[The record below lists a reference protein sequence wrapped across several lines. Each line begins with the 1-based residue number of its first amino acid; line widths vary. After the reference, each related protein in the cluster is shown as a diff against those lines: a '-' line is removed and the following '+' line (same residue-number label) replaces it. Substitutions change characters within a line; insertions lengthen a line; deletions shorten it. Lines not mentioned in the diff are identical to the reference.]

1 MYPRG
6 EASGA
11 RGVQHCPL
19 PRLELRRLDRGQ
31 PETKRP
37 ALPTENMHRRA
48 KFFMLT
54 IFFSV
59 LVQQKVWWRG
69 LQPAGQMSGPP
80 GPEPARS
87 SGESFVDGI
96 SSSRAGAASIWTKI
110 CQING

>member
-1 MYPRG
+1 MYRRG

-11 RGVQHCPL
+11 RGVQHCSL
-19 PRLELRRLDRGQ
+19 PCLELRRLDRGQ
-31 PETKRP
+31 AETKRP
-37 ALPTENMHRRA
+37 ALPNENMHKRA
-48 KFFMLT
+48 KCFIII

-87 SGESFVDGI
+87 SGEIFRRCDLI
-96 SSSRAGAASIWTKI
+96 SQETGQVQRSPGPKSA
-110 CQING
+110 